1 MISHLQMSLVQAEV
15 TFNKCKSTW
24 TILYKHIF
32 IWLYRYWCHNR
43 GHSGVCLSWWGNSF
57 TCSCSYPYSISSSRP
72 SVPSQWVRPEHGVV
86 SPGKG
91 HVSVFCRWHC
101 HGISGGGRT
110 QTGAHHCLPLHW
122 RSEAFPEFFFFF
134 FHLLFGSPYFLQ
146 HFSIHFTLPFF
157 FSYFNHSQFS
167 SVFAH
172 RHWFSLFLSFSLLNV
187 HSLTF
192 SYHLIFSFFNH

>member
-43 GHSGVCLSWWGNSF
+43 GHSGVCLSWWGNGF

-91 HVSVFCRWHC
+91 HVSVFCCWHC
-101 HGISGGGRT
+101 HGISRGGRT

-122 RSEAFPEFFFFF
+122 RSEAFPVFFFFF
-134 FHLLFGSPYFLQ
+134 IFCLALHIFFNIFPFILPCHSSSPTLIILNFH
-146 HFSIHFTLPFF
+146 H
-157 FSYFNHSQFS
+157 
-167 SVFAH
+167 FAH

-187 HSLTF
+187 QSLTF
-192 SYHLIFSFFNH
+192 SYHLILFF